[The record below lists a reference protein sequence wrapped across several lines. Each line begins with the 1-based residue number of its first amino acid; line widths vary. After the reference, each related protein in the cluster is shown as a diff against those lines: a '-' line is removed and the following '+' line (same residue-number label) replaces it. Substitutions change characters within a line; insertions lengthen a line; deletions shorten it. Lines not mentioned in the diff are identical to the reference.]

1 MGFLITLKYAIGEV
15 FKIRALAT
23 IPGVI
28 AISIWLFSMLLLYLD
43 RTLQPHL
50 PDFLQAG
57 WFWVAKDTAESV
69 LSVISGAA
77 ITTLGLVYSLV
88 LIVFTLA
95 AGNIGPRLLQRFT
108 GDRVNQITAGLLG
121 ATFLVSLTVLH
132 QTSETNVPVLSVNFS
147 FLLAVLS
154 VLQLIYFVQSV
165 SRSVMIDEEVAEI
178 SRRLEDKLSQI
189 VKSVEKQ
196 ADKTSKSLKEKD
208 CIPLKSVENGYL
220 TIVEQE
226 TLYSLACEHD
236 LEVKLLKKIG
246 TFVLK
251 DQQFITV
258 TADRKLDDETR
269 ESIHEQII
277 NCVYL
282 TKSRSSVD
290 DIEYAINVL
299 IEIALRALSPGVND
313 TFTAISCIDRLTG
326 ALNSSVQC
334 GLTEQSI
341 VDDDGCVR
349 VLIPGYTAD
358 SLIDAVFHPLR
369 RSSSDNLLMLVTLAN
384 ALSRLSE
391 IAHPKLGDL
400 LRVHGQLVYD
410 SYASSNPLP
419 EDLAHLKT
427 RLDFVDIKQ

>member
-1 MGFLITLKYAIGEV
+1 MSFLLTLKQAIGEV

-23 IPGVI
+23 VPGII
-28 AISIWLFSMLLLYLD
+28 AISIWIFSILLLIAD
-43 RTLQPHL
+43 RSLQVHL
-50 PDFLQAG
+50 PDFLLTS
-57 WFWVAKDTAESV
+57 WFWMNNGTAESV

-95 AGNIGPRLLQRFT
+95 AGNIGPRLLQRFNS
-108 GDRVNQITAGLLG
+108 DRVNQITAGLLG

-132 QTSETNVPVLSVNFS
+132 QSSEIFVPVISVNFS

-154 VLQLIYFVQSV
+154 LLQLIFFVQSV

-178 SRRLEDKLSQI
+178 SRRLEYKLSLI
-189 VKSVEKQ
+189 VQNAEEQSNKV
-196 ADKTSKSLKEKD
+196 SKSITQKD
-208 CIPLKSVENGYL
+208 SMQIESAENGYL
-220 TIVEQE
+220 TIVEEE
-226 TLYSLACEHD
+226 TICALACEHD

-251 DQQFITV
+251 DQTFITV
-258 TADRKLDDETR
+258 ISAKKLDDETR
-269 ESIHEQII
+269 KSIDEQILE
-277 NCVYL
+277 CVVL
-282 TKSRSSVD
+282 SKSRSSVD

-341 VDDDGCVR
+341 VDNEGCVR
-349 VLIPGYTAD
+349 LQIPGYTAN
-358 SLIDAVFHPLR
+358 SLIDSVFHPLR
-369 RSSSDNLLMLVTLAN
+369 RSAASNLLMLIKLAD
-384 ALSRLSE
+384 ALSRLHE
-391 IAHPKLGDL
+391 ITDSKLDDL
-400 LRVHGQLVYD
+400 LQAHGRLLYN
-410 SYASSNPLP
+410 SYASSTPLP
-419 EDLAHLKT
+419 QDLEHLKT
-427 RLDFVDIKQ
+427 HLDFVDIKD